1 VRSLLLPITKF
12 AHLSMKK
19 ISQTVGLSITGYYL
33 QKKIHM
39 LTKYLHTDG
48 NQKKKKK
55 VKLSPYMPSRHIG
68 GAEV

>member
-1 VRSLLLPITKF
+1 VRSLLLPKTKF
-12 AHLSMKK
+12 AHLSIKK

-33 QKKIHM
+33 QKNINM

-48 NQKKKKK
+48 NKKK
-55 VKLSPYMPSRHIG
+55 VKLSPHMPSRNTV